1 MTALNKYQRLECGG
15 LWRDHPDAQRRE
27 VVVSFGDT
35 SLVLKD
41 PRSDVPLAHWS
52 LPAILRENPGHLP
65 AIYTPGD
72 DATESLELSD
82 PDMIAALE
90 TVHRAVVQAL
100 PKPGR
105 LRLYI
110 LLGLSTAIAAGA
122 VFWLPGALRNH
133 TASVVPATARA
144 DIGLAALDD
153 LSRLTGGPCANRPGQ
168 VVLAGLSERLFGPQD
183 TPILL
188 VMRDAVTQPMHLPG
202 GIILLPQ
209 SLLQTSAEAIAGAAL
224 AEAERAVQSDPLLP
238 VLERAGLRATLAL
251 FTTGALP
258 DTALAGYGE
267 GFLRTP
273 ITPLADDLL
282 LARMKGAGVPSTP
295 FAYAQDATGTAT
307 LGLIEADPFRAQ
319 APPPQPP
326 SGNRGARCVLPDGST
341 L

>member
-1 MTALNKYQRLECGG
+1 MTALTKYQRLESGG

-41 PRSDVPLAHWS
+41 PRSNTPLAHWS
-52 LPAILRENPGHLP
+52 LPAVTRENPGAMP
-65 AIYTPGD
+65 AIYAPGD
-72 DATESLELSD
+72 DADESLELSD

-110 LLGLSTAIAAGA
+110 LLGLATAISAGA

-153 LSRLTGGPCANRPGQ
+153 LSRLTGGPCTNRPGQ
-168 VVLAGLSERLFGPQD
+168 AVLAGLAERLFGPQD

-188 VMRDAVTQPMHLPG
+188 VMRDGVSAPSHLPG
-202 GIILLPQ
+202 GFVLLPQ
-209 SLLQTSAEAIAGAAL
+209 SWLATSPEAVAGAAL
-224 AEAERAVQSDPLLP
+224 AEAERAVQDDPLLP
-238 VLERAGLRATLAL
+238 VLEHAGFRATMTL

-258 DTALAGYGE
+258 DGATAGYGE
-267 GFLRTP
+267 RFLHAAP
-273 ITPLADDLL
+273 VALADDLL
-282 LARMKGAGVPSTP
+282 LARLKGANVPSMP
-295 FAYAQDATGTAT
+295 LAYAQDPTGAQT
-307 LGLIEADPFRAQ
+307 LGLIEADPFRGKT
-319 APPPQPP
+319 PPPLLSATDWASLQ
-326 SGNRGARCVLPDGST
+326 AICQK
-341 L
+341 